1 MISEVELR
9 SLARRWN
16 VSLMLLDL
24 DYSLGCFLAG
34 LSQQNL
40 AGHWRFKGG
49 TCLRKCYFP
58 DYRFSEDLDFT
69 AESRPTE
76 ANLKAIV
83 EKAVRWVERE
93 IGLDFSAAPVRIGT
107 ITDEYGK
114 ESYEVRLYYRGPLS
128 RTGSPQAVRLDVTRA
143 EALSFP
149 SEARAIF
156 HPFSD
161 QAVIA
166 AMPIPAYSLEETLAE
181 KIRAIAGQRRFAIS
195 RDLYDIHELLKR
207 GVDLSVVL
215 PVLPMKFEAK
225 GMKLEETRISDLE
238 ARRPEFEADWHRR
251 LTYLVPRLQL
261 VSFEDAWET
270 VIRVLWLIAK

>member
-16 VSLMLLDL
+16 VDLMLLDL

-34 LSQQNL
+34 LGQQNL

-69 AESRPTE
+69 AESRLTE

-93 IGLDFSAAPVRIGT
+93 IGLDFSAAPVRVET
-107 ITDEYGK
+107 IADEYGQ
-114 ESYEVRLYYRGPLS
+114 ESFEVRLYYRGPLS
-128 RTGSPQAVRLDVTRA
+128 RTGSPQALRVDVTRA
-143 EALSFP
+143 EVLSFP
-149 SEARAIF
+149 SETRSIL

-166 AMPIPAYSLEETLAE
+166 ATLITTYSLKEILAE

-195 RDLYDIHELLKR
+195 RDLYDIHQLLKH
-207 GVDLSVVL
+207 GVVLSEVL
-215 PVLPMKFEAK
+215 PVLPAKFETK
-225 GMKLEETRISDLE
+225 GIKIEKVRVSNFE
-238 ARRPEFEADWHRR
+238 ARRPEFEVDWHRR
-251 LTYLVPRLQL
+251 LTYLLPRSQS

-270 VIRVLWLIAK
+270 VIQALRLIAR